1 MNTCCSVINLAFL
14 LYCLDCWN
22 CLPVDLSAPLWLTL
36 CLYEK
41 NPDSSVWCTRSPGS
55 WYHPSSFI
63 DLILCP
69 LTCPPCIHV
78 PDWNT
83 SPFLLNLHQL
93 DCSFQSDHFTSKSWK
108 LLQVYHPFLST
119 PHGPDYSSLTT
130 SSENSLGL
138 FHLSILQCLL
148 KCLEVFGNLK
158 WPQTPQHKLLD

>member
-14 LYCLDCWN
+14 LYCSDCWN
-22 CLPVDLSAPLWLTL
+22 CLPVDLSVLLLTYL
-36 CLYEK
+36 CLYE

-83 SPFLLNLHQL
+83 SPFLPQPASTGLL
-93 DCSFQSDHFTSKSWK
+93 FQSDHFTSKLEAPPSIS
-108 LLQVYHPFLST
+108 PFL
-119 PHGPDYSSLTT
+119 PLNPMDQIILLLPDHFIREFTWPFSSLYP
-130 SSENSLGL
+130 SVPIKVSGS
-138 FHLSILQCLL
+138 F
-148 KCLEVFGNLK
+148 
-158 WPQTPQHKLLD
+158 W